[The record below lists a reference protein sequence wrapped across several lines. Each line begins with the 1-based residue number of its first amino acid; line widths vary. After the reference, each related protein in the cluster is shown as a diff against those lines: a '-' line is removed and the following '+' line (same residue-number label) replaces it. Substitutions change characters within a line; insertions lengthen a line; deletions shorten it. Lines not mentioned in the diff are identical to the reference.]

1 MTPSEAKLISI
12 LTVTPKCWRELLP
25 DFPDRE
31 ELNTALLH
39 CEQRGEIIWKLKD
52 GLYHV
57 VNQEENSN
65 A

>member
-1 MTPSEAKLISI
+1 MNPSEAKLIHL

-25 DFPDRE
+25 DFPDRN
-31 ELNTALLH
+31 ELNEALLQR
-39 CEQRGEIIWKLKD
+39 EKRGEIVWKLQD

-57 VNQEENSN
+57 TNQEENSH